1 MAEKIYAQERGAGI
15 PVVLISGLGGLAE
28 FWQPVVDQLKD
39 DYRVITFDH
48 PGVGRS
54 EIEGSP
60 NILGI
65 RDALRGLLD
74 EKGIESAHIVG
85 HSTGSLVAQ
94 SMALDHPERVKSI
107 LLSCGWAMPDKRF
120 KDFFA
125 YRQYLLIKLGGAAY
139 NALTR
144 LVAYPSK
151 WYGENFAIDDPLDFE
166 KVSSVDV
173 EMTYARMEMLL
184 NFSRRDELSTL
195 NLPVWVVGAQDDYI
209 IPFHHSQELASLIPG
224 SSLVELSGGH
234 FPPVTRT
241 KYYTA
246 LLRQFWE
253 SIA

>member
-1 MAEKIYAQERGAGI
+1 MARKLYAQEEGSGI
-15 PVVLISGLGGLAE
+15 PVVLISGLGGLGS
-28 FWQPVVDQLKD
+28 FWTPVVDQLKR

-54 EIEGSP
+54 DIEGEPSIP
-60 NILGI
+60 GI
-65 RDALRGLLD
+65 KDALLGLLD
-74 EKGIESAHIVG
+74 EKGIETAPILG

-107 LLSCGWAMPDKRF
+107 VLSCGWAMPDKRF

-125 YRQYLLIKLGGAAY
+125 YRQYLLVKLGGTAY

-144 LVAYPSK
+144 LVAYPSA
-151 WYGENFAIDDPLDFE
+151 WYGEHFAVEQPLDFE
-166 KVSSVDV
+166 EGSALDV

-184 NFSRRDELSTL
+184 NFNRRDELSSL
-195 NLPVWVVGAQDDYI
+195 NLPTWVIGAKDDYI

-224 SSLVELSGGH
+224 ASLVELSGGH

-241 KYYTA
+241 HYYTV
-246 LLRQFWE
+246 LLRKFWE